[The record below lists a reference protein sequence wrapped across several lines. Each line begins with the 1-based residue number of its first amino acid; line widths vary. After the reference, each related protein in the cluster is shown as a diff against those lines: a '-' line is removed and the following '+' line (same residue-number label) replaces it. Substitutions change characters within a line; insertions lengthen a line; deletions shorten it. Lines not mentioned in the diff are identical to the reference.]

1 MGLYKIAYKQG
12 AIMMKTRAI
21 VLKENGD
28 AEKMT
33 WEEIS
38 LPKPEYGQVLLKH
51 EFVGF
56 NMIDTYHRS
65 GVYPT
70 PSKPC
75 FLGTE
80 ASGVIEQV
88 GVGVEKFKVGDR
100 VAYAGSSSGL
110 GAYSYSRI
118 INADDLI
125 KIPDWMGLEVAAA
138 VLTKGRTVEY
148 LFNRTHKLQKG
159 DRILF
164 NAAAGG
170 VGQIAG
176 QWATSIGAITIGIV
190 GSVEKEKF
198 ARDSGYKYVF
208 NLQDHD
214 IVKEVMAIT
223 DGIGV
228 DVVYDSIGRVTW
240 NNSLAAVKKLGL
252 VVSFGSASGNPPL
265 YDVAKDGV
273 KNSAF
278 IHRATMVNYMTSP
291 EIGRK
296 SAESVFEMIKNGN
309 IKLNLNMDYHL
320 DDVITVHRDAEAR
333 KTVGQIV
340 MRV

>member
-1 MGLYKIAYKQG
+1 
-12 AIMMKTRAI
+12 MKTRAI
-21 VLKENGD
+21 VLHQNGD
-28 AEKMT
+28 ADQMI
-33 WEEIS
+33 WEEVNLS
-38 LPKPEYGQVLLKH
+38 KPEEGQVIIKH

-80 ASGVIEQV
+80 ASGIIEKV
-88 GVGVEKFKVGDR
+88 GMGVEGLNIGDR

-110 GAYSYSRI
+110 GSYSVSRV

-125 KIPDWMGLEVAAA
+125 KVPNWMGLDVAAA
-138 VLTKGRTVEY
+138 ILTKGRTVEY
-148 LFNRTHKLQKG
+148 LFNRTHKLQNG
-159 DRILF
+159 DIILF

-176 QWATSIGAITIGIV
+176 QWASSIGAIPIGVV
-190 GSVEKEKF
+190 GSKDKEQF
-198 ARDSGYKYVF
+198 ALDSGYKYVF
-208 NLQDHD
+208 NMHEHD

-223 DGIGV
+223 DGKGV
-228 DVVYDSIGRVTW
+228 DVVYDSVGKTTW
-240 NNSLAAVKKLGL
+240 NNSLAVVKKLGL

-265 YDVAKDGV
+265 YDIAKDGV
-273 KNSAF
+273 NNSAF
-278 IHRATMVNYMTSP
+278 IHRATMVNYMTTP

-296 SAESVFEMIKNGN
+296 SAQSVFEMIKNGS
-309 IKLNLNMDYHL
+309 IKLNLNMDYYL
-320 DDVITVHRDAEAR
+320 DDIISVHKDVEAR

-340 MRV
+340 MKV